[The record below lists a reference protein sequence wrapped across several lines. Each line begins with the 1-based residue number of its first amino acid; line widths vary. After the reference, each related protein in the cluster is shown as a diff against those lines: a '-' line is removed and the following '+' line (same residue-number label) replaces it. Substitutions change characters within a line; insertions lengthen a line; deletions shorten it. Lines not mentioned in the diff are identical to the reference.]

1 MAGLQRF
8 HLELQMCEQ
17 QSQALEVPG
26 GLLGAHA
33 GGGGG
38 LSSALHSSGWGQPH
52 RRSSTTDFSSLETSQ
67 LCLGLQTW
75 FADTP

>member
-17 QSQALEVPG
+17 QSQALEVPR

-33 GGGGG
+33 GGGRGG
-38 LSSALHSSGWGQPH
+38 LSSALHSRGWGQPQEEQQH
-52 RRSSTTDFSSLETSQ
+52 WLLF
-67 LCLGLQTW
+67 
-75 FADTP
+75 P